1 MADKSSQDRSAEAM
15 PHARTSS
22 TVPSKPPRTIS
33 SRELLRGERLVI
45 VQHEQESYR
54 LQLTASGKLILTK

>member
-1 MADKSSQDRSAEAM
+1 MADKSGEDRSAEAM
-15 PHARTSS
+15 PRAKMPRKMAREM
-22 TVPSKPPRTIS
+22 PRTIS

>member
-1 MADKSSQDRSAEAM
+1 MADKSGDGDRSAEAT
-15 PHARTSS
+15 PIAKT
-22 TVPSKPPRTIS
+22 PRTIS
-33 SRELLRGERLVI
+33 SRDLLRGEKLVI